1 MLLKDDDGE
10 LDWQLQF
17 CGVLD
22 CYGCHRVA
30 EAEKSFV
37 LKQAASSISV
47 NRYNFM

>member
-1 MLLKDDDGE
+1 VFVFNGHDNNTMLLKDDDGE

-30 EAEKSFV
+30 EAEKV
-37 LKQAASSISV
+37 
-47 NRYNFM
+47 M